1 MTENQ
6 SLQRR
11 LLIYT
16 DLDGTLLDHD
26 SYDTSATAALRQNLK
41 ALGVP
46 VVWNT
51 SKTAAELEALRVAL
65 DHTDPYIV
73 ENGAALYFPDEST
86 QQPKQTFGPG
96 HDHIM
101 NCLEGVKGRFR
112 FKGFHDMTTAEVAA
126 ATGLAEPDAALAKQ
140 RQFSEPLTW
149 QDSPAAMS
157 DFLAAMADCGLT
169 VLRGGR
175 FVHILGNFNKAT
187 PMRWLND
194 YYANRWNA
202 IVETIALGD
211 SQNDIAMLQAAD
223 RAYLIRSPAHVP
235 PQINGQANIRI
246 AKGYG
251 PNGWAEAISSEVHT
265 LVANDESPDET
276 LTTSTQG

>member
-1 MTENQ
+1 MTIEP
-6 SLQRR
+6 SRKRR

-26 SYDTSATAALRQNLK
+26 SYDTSATASLRQQLK
-41 ALGVP
+41 QLGVP

-51 SKTAAELEALRVAL
+51 SKTAAELESLRL
-65 DHTDPYIV
+65 SLEHTDPYIV

-86 QQPKQTFGPG
+86 QQPKMTFGPG

-101 NCLEGVKGRFR
+101 TCLEGVRRQFR
-112 FKGFHDMTTAEVAA
+112 FKGFHDMSVAEVAA
-126 ATGLAEPDAALAKQ
+126 ATGLDEGDAALAKQ

-149 QDSPAAMS
+149 QDSPGKMS
-157 DFLAAMADCGLT
+157 DFLAAMADCGLH

-175 FVHILGNFNKAT
+175 FVHILGEFNKAT
-187 PMRWLND
+187 PMAWLND
-194 YYANRWNA
+194 YYATQWDA
-202 IVETIALGD
+202 TVDTVALGD

-223 RAYLIRSPAHVP
+223 RAYLIRSPAHVT

-251 PNGWAEAISSEVHT
+251 PEGWAEAMAAEVDALMT
-265 LVANDESPDET
+265 PQTPPDDAIK
-276 LTTSTQG
+276 TSLPG